1 MSPRIVFP
9 KKSVPMAVVMIIIG
23 AVALFAATALPHASI
38 TVHPKTTEKKVTK
51 DILLSASATTP
62 DYVRYALPAKIV
74 EQESQVTKTITQ
86 PTKNIQQGFSKG
98 TVTFKNEQDDE
109 QRLLPKTH
117 LKHESGAMFIT
128 DTPVAIPAR
137 GTVDVRVT
145 AVQQGKSGDVQ
156 QGKFNIDKFS
166 AGLQR
171 VVYATSATTFSGGEV
186 GDSPITQNDIDEAK
200 KAVLEQAKQETIV
213 AINKQSAS
221 GSIRE
226 DLITT
231 EIKSNSASAQ
241 AGSNAIAFT
250 AEAFVKARGFL
261 TDTQDIISLMTLA
274 LRASVGGD
282 EEFSSFDPASFSLA
296 IAQTDWKT
304 GQARITSSLTGTYTK
319 KIGSS
324 ELSEDNLAGL
334 SEQELINHFTAFPS
348 IGSVDV
354 VFSPFW
360 VKSAPSK
367 QNQITITVA
376 RGK

>member
-1 MSPRIVFP
+1 
-9 KKSVPMAVVMIIIG
+9 MAVAMLIIG
-23 AVALFAATALPHASI
+23 AVVLFAATALPHASI
-38 TVHPKTTEKKVTK
+38 TVHPKTAEKKITK
-51 DILLSASATTP
+51 DILLTASATTP

-74 EQESQVTKTITQ
+74 EQESHVSKTITKS
-86 PTKNIQQGFSKG
+86 TANIKQGFSKG
-98 TVTFKNEQDDE
+98 TVMFKNEQDDE

-117 LKHESGAMFIT
+117 LKHEGGSMFIT
-128 DTPVAIPAR
+128 DTPVTIPPH
-137 GTVDVRVT
+137 GEVEVHVT
-145 AVQQGKSGDVQ
+145 AEQQGKSGDVAP
-156 QGKFNIDKFS
+156 GRFNIDKFS

-171 VVYATSATTFSGGEV
+171 VVYATSATTFSGGEF
-186 GDSPITQNDIDEAK
+186 GDSPITQADIDEAK
-200 KAVLEQAKQETIV
+200 KAVLEQAKQEAIA

-231 EIKSNSASAQ
+231 EIKSNTASAQ
-241 AGSNAIAFT
+241 AGSNAISFT
-250 AEAFVKARGFL
+250 AEASVQARGFL

-274 LRASVGGD
+274 LRASVAGD

-304 GQARITSSLTGTYTK
+304 GQARITSSLTGTYAK

-334 SEQELINHFTAFPS
+334 SKQELINHFTTFPS